1 MPIHSLRFASTL
13 SFYGLSCGD
22 MPLKPASDHCCPFIV
37 RKVPMVG
44 HNHLPVV
51 WVILYIDEVLN
62 IFKDDMNETVMIC
75 NVALRQAWK
84 HLPNQLLCF
93 TRVMLL
99 CEVKFEFP
107 SS

>member
-1 MPIHSLRFASTL
+1 
-13 SFYGLSCGD
+13 

-62 IFKDDMNETVMIC
+62 IFEDDMNETVMIC
-75 NVALRQAWK
+75 KVTLRQAWK
-84 HLPNQLLCF
+84 HLPSQLLCF
-93 TRVMLL
+93 TRIMLL